1 MRSIALSR
9 KNYLLMG
16 CEIGGRSAAIT
27 YTLIKTAKL
36 NGVDS
41 QAWLTDFLSRIADDK
56 INRFDELL
64 PWRQRK
70 QS

>member
-1 MRSIALSR
+1 MRSIALGR
-9 KNYLLMG
+9 KNYLFMG
-16 CEIGGRSAAIT
+16 WENVGRSAAIT